1 MAIEQVTRFHG
12 VHEPVKTVNKGSKL
26 ANSRRDAYTIEEISQ
41 SAKVGVSVENTSVTG
56 TYAVDLSKDNHEL
69 TLTGA
74 TTLGVTNTPS
84 VGETVVVTLYITSAV
99 DQALTIPAGWTQYG
113 GTYAADATRN
123 QLALSVS
130 NNAVS
135 GLVFDLSI
143 SNSN

>member
-1 MAIEQVTRFHG
+1 MAIEQGTRFHG

-84 VGETVVVTLYITSAV
+84 VGKTVVVTLYITSAV